1 MMPNYILPSLHK
13 LIALYLSHLNSSAQ
27 IKAKEKPCCLV
38 KHRKIE
44 VMLAE
49 EAKF

>member
-1 MMPNYILPSLHK
+1 MTPDYILPSLHK
-13 LIALYLSHLNSSAQ
+13 LIALFPSQLNSSAH

-38 KHRKIE
+38 KHKKIE

-49 EAKF
+49 EMKF

>member
-1 MMPNYILPSLHK
+1 MMPNYIPSSLYK
-13 LIALYLSHLNSSAQ
+13 LIALFPSHLNSSAQ

-38 KHRKIE
+38 KHRKTE

-49 EAKF
+49 QAKF